1 MPSVFDSPPK
11 KAKTIKS
18 AFDSESFDADLT
30 IHVDGLVGSATI
42 SPSGRDVAL
51 ASPEGL
57 AIIDLDSPWNPPRR
71 LSSHGLPWLVVDV
84 QWSPF
89 AARDYW
95 VASTANHR
103 CLVWNLNMR
112 DDSPSGAIEHSLQA
126 HSRAITDI
134 NFSAHH
140 PDLLAS
146 CSVDGYVHH
155 WDLRRP
161 RQPALSFCDWFAGA
175 TQVKYSRQDPHVLA
189 SAHDRWLHIW
199 DDRKTVE
206 PLKTI
211 CAHTSKIYGIDW
223 NRTDAPCLVT
233 CSLDKTIKF
242 WNYEKTDEPERV
254 IRTDFPV
261 WRARH
266 TPFGNGLLAMPQN
279 EPGNLYLYDRGTA
292 PEAPS
297 ASEPVAMF
305 SGHGNHKVKEFLWR
319 TRGSITSE
327 GVDER
332 EFQLVSWGEDNELR
346 LQKVE
351 PDILE
356 SVGYV
361 KGKTVVKNLALT
373 RKGAAYKT
381 FRAVDDTVHR
391 DRRTA
396 TMSDPRPGSSGQYR
410 KSALSYGLNSHL
422 RRVGP
427 TWRGSP
433 MKAKVN
439 GGKSMDKSQL
449 QIGWMKGISMTKRKS
464 ESDGPGRGS
473 IKDSGLF
480 SHGAYDDDWAEP
492 ESIQDEFI
500 HVSNRLPN
508 VKWENIDMDALIL
521 NASLKGPW
529 GFNDEGIFIKVKV
542 DIPTSYPTSKA
553 PKFYVE
559 KTSFMPEETHEKI
572 ERELQILANQFL
584 ERKQNCLEVA
594 FSYLLGDVD
603 LENSTT
609 LFKNVRDLNDEEIEA
624 LADESS
630 SDEEDSDVQ
639 ARGSV
644 SMSQDLTASTELD
657 PTATLAPTQRPIAV
671 PTPRKCGARFSND
684 GRLVCFFPSKEQ
696 QALALFSISNSD
708 AYRDRQKGEPNF
720 AGFGR
725 LTQDSPPPRRRYNDD
740 DSGSDDMSDGSEDSE
755 SSSSSDSEPST
766 MHKISLWHQPGG
778 RSLKKTWST
787 NDSLRSSGGGTGAGT
802 GTGTGISRR
811 RLPAR
816 PKNIIALHDLRSLLP
831 SQKQFAQEYA
841 IFGDGAEVCMHNAM
855 VAEKYGYHD
864 LVHIWHYAAMLL
876 RNDIPLEIHEQQ
888 NRKESVLVIARDA
901 SARVRDDEYAQHFG
915 WDSNLSGRVKWGYHP
930 LAQSL
935 IADLFNYFEKVA
947 DIQMLA
953 MLACIFGDS
962 SAEDGVAYAG
972 SHLPQPETPL
982 PMKAPSFSLEYF
994 PTDPALWHINYKSQA
1009 SSAITTPRTVHTPAI
1024 YSESPGIEDVV
1035 ALLEPTPNSFS
1046 AGETPPKMSRDHLR
1060 EGDQTQSLST
1070 SPSNRLFTRSNTAV
1084 SAAFSLPK
1092 TLAGMVSGS
1101 PPDPPP
1107 RKRPSPAEAIFNNLA
1122 PSVTW
1127 GTSTVFG
1134 GTAPETPGTARTSLS
1149 DDESRNHDMT
1159 VLVPV
1164 AVSVVPENQ
1173 GLFDDDGWLN
1183 TPLLD
1188 PSRNHVYSYYRYAY
1202 AEMLQ
1207 MWGQP
1212 LSRLEIMK
1220 FNVLKGDKTSS
1231 SGCYSDVTHSID
1243 GYYDHETAENT
1254 AANSASQNP
1263 AFGGRKEQLQAL
1275 IASGRG
1281 LDVTGICRI
1290 HEEQLDPVEYTRPTK
1305 GKYGGAVG
1313 TCHRCVKAGNK
1324 KEQKQLRCV
1333 YCLEPIAALYPP
1345 CLNCGC
1351 AFHEA
1356 CLAEWHEMGE
1366 EECPAGDDCCC
1377 VEDAS
1382 TAHVERWSALQAAV
1396 AAMNKMRSAASGS
1409 LHQQVDRDKEKS
1421 SGNQSGISRRSSIKT
1436 VLTGVASVATGGTG
1450 SRPRRRS
1457 VPTDL
1462 AKFMRGG
1469 RSDPNA
1475 YRPNDDND
1483 DDYDEDDDDLPTIAI
1498 TSSNGGSSDRS
1509 RSAHPTN
1516 RRAVPTA
1523 SPSGITTNTIP
1534 HQFGRRRGGSSASHL
1549 AATGGYSS
1557 GYGHRSS
1564 NLSHFYIAADDNSG
1578 DSADSN
1584 NEGTATTQFTAS
1596 NSNRASQTL
1605 LSGNDIDREEW
1616 ESVASS
1622 RGIPSLSNDP
1632 LHPSHPSHHSRSGS
1646 RSGNSS
1652 RSASGGSDT
1661 GGGKDTTTTS
1671 SSSTTT
1677 TPRVGD
1683 SGSDNSKRPPHHER
1697 TPSGRGFTALKP
1709 PPYGDEPISAA
1720 RLSLGNRLKKH
1731 IAGAASAA
1739 AASSGSSAS
1748 GSGGS
1753 GGNGNAGSDT
1763 SGGGETG
1770 VAGGSGGG
1778 GGNGSNGN
1786 GSGGSSSSLLGGG
1799 AQRPSL
1805 LRKKSTGV
1813 AVWRGGN

>member
-161 RQPALSFCDWFAGA
+161 RQPALTFCDWFAGA
-175 TQVKYSRQDPHVLA
+175 TQVKYSRQNPHVLA

-223 NRTDAPCLVT
+223 NRTEVSSLVT

-242 WNYEKTDEPERV
+242 WDYEKTDEPEQI

-266 TPFGNGLLAMPQN
+266 TPFGTGLLAMPQN
-279 EPGNLYLYDRGTA
+279 EPGNLYLYDRRTA
-292 PEAPS
+292 PDAPS
-297 ASEPVAMF
+297 ASEPVAIF

-319 TRGSITSE
+319 ARGSVTSE

-356 SVGYV
+356 SIDYV
-361 KGKTVVKNLALT
+361 KGKTVVKNLAIT

-396 TMSDPRPGSSGQYR
+396 TMSDPRPGSSGQHR

-427 TWRGSP
+427 TWRSSS

-439 GGKSMDKSQL
+439 GGKSLDKSQL

-508 VKWENIDMDALIL
+508 VKWENIDMDSLIL

-529 GFNDEGIFIKVKV
+529 GVNDEGIFIKVKV

-572 ERELQILANQFL
+572 ERELQILAKQFL

-639 ARGSV
+639 AGGSV

-657 PTATLAPTQRPIAV
+657 PSATLAPTQRPIAV

-684 GRLVCFFPSKEQ
+684 GRLVCFFPSKVQ
-696 QALALFSISNSD
+696 QALALFSLPNSD
-708 AYRDRQKGEPNF
+708 NYRDRQKGEPNF

-725 LTQDSPPPRRRYNDD
+725 LAQDSPPPRRRYNDD
-740 DSGSDDMSDGSEDSE
+740 ASGSEDLSDGSEDSE

-766 MHKISLWHQPGG
+766 MHKISLWYQPGG
-778 RSLKKTWST
+778 HRLKKTWSA

-816 PKNIIALHDLRSLLP
+816 PKNTISIHDLRSLLP

-841 IFGDGAEVCMHNAM
+841 IFGDGADVCMHNAK

-888 NRKESVLVIARDA
+888 NRRESVLVIARDA
-901 SARVRDDEYAQHFG
+901 SARARDEEYAQHFG
-915 WDSNLSGRVKWGYHP
+915 WDINLSGRVKWGYHP

-935 IADLFNYFEKVA
+935 IADLFDYFEKVA

-1024 YSESPGIEDVV
+1024 YSESPGSEDVI
-1035 ALLEPTPNSFS
+1035 ALLEPTPSSFS
-1046 AGETPPKMSRDHLR
+1046 TGETPPKLARDHLR
-1060 EGDQTQSLST
+1060 EVDQTQSLST
-1070 SPSNRLFTRSNTAV
+1070 SPSNRLFHRSNSAV

-1101 PPDPPP
+1101 PPDPPA
-1107 RKRPSPAEAIFNNLA
+1107 RKRPSPAEAIFNNLT

-1127 GTSTVFG
+1127 GASTVFG

-1149 DDESRNHDMT
+1149 DDESRSHDMT

-1188 PSRNHVYSYYRYAY
+1188 PSRNNVYSYYRYAY

-1220 FNVLKGDKTSS
+1220 FNVLKGDKMSN
-1231 SGCYSDVTHSID
+1231 SGYGYYGDGTHSMD

-1254 AANSASQNP
+1254 AANSASHNP
-1263 AFGGRKEQLQAL
+1263 AFSGRKEQLQAL

-1290 HEEQLDPVEYTRPTK
+1290 HEIQLDPVEYSRITK

-1345 CLNCGC
+1345 CLSCGC

-1382 TAHVERWSALQAAV
+1382 DGQVETWPALQAAV
-1396 AAMNKMRSAASGS
+1396 AAMNKIRSAASGS
-1409 LHQQVDRDKEKS
+1409 LHQQMDRDKEKS
-1421 SGNQSGISRRSSIKT
+1421 PGNHQPGVSRRSSIKT
-1436 VLTGVASVATGGTG
+1436 VLTGVANVASVATGGSG
-1450 SRPRRRS
+1450 GRPRRRS

-1475 YRPNDDND
+1475 YSQNNNE

-1498 TSSNGGSSDRS
+1498 TNSNSGSSDRS

-1516 RRAVPTA
+1516 RRAVSTA
-1523 SPSGITTNTIP
+1523 SPTIPPVVTVP

-1549 AATGGYSS
+1549 AGTIGGY
-1557 GYGHRSS
+1557 GGGHRSS
-1564 NLSHFYIAADDNSG
+1564 NLSHFYIAADENSG
-1578 DSADSN
+1578 DSGDSN
-1584 NEGTATTQFTAS
+1584 NDDTDTTTAGGRSTGAF
-1596 NSNRASQTL
+1596 NSNRTSQIL
-1605 LSGNDIDREEW
+1605 LSGNNTDHEDW
-1616 ESVASS
+1616 QSVASS
-1622 RGIPSLSNDP
+1622 RGIPSFSNDP
-1632 LHPSHPSHHSRSGS
+1632 LHPSSQYHSRSGS
-1646 RSGNSS
+1646 RSGSGASS
-1652 RSASGGSDT
+1652 RSVSDGSDT
-1661 GGGKDTTTTS
+1661 GTGGKDNTS
-1671 SSSTTT
+1671 KGGGGVDGTNE
-1677 TPRVGD
+1677 R
-1683 SGSDNSKRPPHHER
+1683 RPLHHER

-1709 PPYGDEPISAA
+1709 PPCGDEPISAA

-1731 IAGAASAA
+1731 IA
-1739 AASSGSSAS
+1739 ASSTGSKGSGDS
-1748 GSGGS
+1748 GSGGNDGTDGS
-1753 GGNGNAGSDT
+1753 EGGGNGNGNGKGNGGS
-1763 SGGGETG
+1763 
-1770 VAGGSGGG
+1770 GSGGG
-1778 GGNGSNGN
+1778 GG
-1786 GSGGSSSSLLGGG
+1786 
-1799 AQRPSL
+1799 QRPSL